1 MSSISKYR
9 PLLRPLAW
17 LYGRGVA
24 LRNFCFDRGLLPS
37 EAFPIPVIC
46 VGNIAVGGTGKTPH
60 VEYILQHLHPQYRVA
75 VLSRGYKRKSKGLV
89 VATES
94 SSPLEIGDEPRQIK
108 LKYPQVRVV
117 VDGNRRRAMR
127 YLMSLPAN
135 QRPEVVVMDDGYQHR
150 YIKPSYSILL
160 VDARRPVWD
169 DRLLPEGNLRESI
182 SALYRADCIIV
193 TKCPEDMSPIQQR
206 IIERNLALFPH
217 QQIYFTRMAYEA
229 LQPLVP
235 PDDSV
240 AEVAPPGRVDRVIAL
255 AGIANPEPFVQRLK
269 SRFRLVDS
277 AIYPDHHHFDL
288 EDVKQMNQR
297 YTQLLAEDN
306 SSLYMICTEKDAVRL
321 VEYQASLSPELL
333 NHIYYLPI
341 QVQVLHNEEEFKRS
355 IWLAAR
361 AKPASLQ
368 I

>member
-1 MSSISKYR
+1 MSTITKYR

-46 VGNIAVGGTGKTPH
+46 VGNIAIGGTGKTPH
-60 VEYILQHLHPQYRVA
+60 VEYILQHLHQQYRIA

-89 VATES
+89 VATEV

-108 LKYPQVRVV
+108 LKYPQVQVV

-127 YLMSLPAN
+127 YLMSLPAD

-150 YIKPSYSILL
+150 YLKPSYSILL

-217 QQIYFTRMAYEA
+217 QQIYFSRMAYQA

-235 PDDSV
+235 PLDASTE
-240 AEVAPPGRVDRVIAL
+240 AAPPGRVDRVVAL
-255 AGIANPEPFVQRLK
+255 AGIANPDPFVQRLEA
-269 SRFRLVDS
+269 RFRLVDKL
-277 AIYPDHHHFDL
+277 IYPDHHHFEQDDIREL
-288 EDVKQMNQR
+288 NQR
-297 YTQLLAEDN
+297 YSELLAEDN
-306 SSLYMICTEKDAVRL
+306 TSLYVICTEKDAVRL
-321 VEYQASLSPELL
+321 IEYQAHLSPELL
-333 NHIYYLPI
+333 SHIYYLPI
-341 QVQVLHNEEEFKRS
+341 HVEVLHNEEELKRS